1 MNRFADLVFCR
12 RCADRSRCLPQAKR
26 GQGGKEPV
34 KKQSREEKTQG
45 GKEQEEEGPG
55 RLAIHARTDNWER
68 RFRQEILVAQCARS
82 GVQDSEN
89 AVYQILAENAASEL
103 CSISR
108 IKAEFLIQVDT
119 PFGFGGMIARWSGRS
134 L

>member
-12 RCADRSRCLPQAKR
+12 RCADRSRCSPQAKR

-82 GVQDSEN
+82 GVKSPRP
-89 AVYQILAENAASEL
+89 
-103 CSISR
+103 R
-108 IKAEFLIQVDT
+108 IH
-119 PFGFGGMIARWSGRS
+119 RS
-134 L
+134 LFARAYTPSLQQRGWWRG